1 MSTKLT
7 IPSLL
12 KIKDYVTL
20 IGTTLGIIALIYGS
34 LGTLHM
40 LSLSFFLVSL
50 TLGTDLIDGY
60 IARKTGTVNEMGKEL
75 DSLSDSLTFGIVP
88 AILSFQAF
96 KTGTFYDYILIIG
109 CICFALCAILR
120 LARFNILA
128 DPGYTGVPT
137 PVSCLLIIG
146 YFYTNY
152 FYAISYG
159 NLKFLDVAY
168 YIMPFLLVFIGW
180 LNITTYI
187 KFEQKSKSVYYLFI
201 MFAPLGPI
209 FAVLGIW
216 NPTPTVSIIVSLI
229 FLISSMLLL
238 GWVILH
244 SILLNLLKKGKQN
257 KVENLNN

>member
-20 IGTTLGIIALIYGS
+20 IGTTLGIIALICGS
-34 LGTLHM
+34 FGTLHV
-40 LSLSFFLVSL
+40 LSLGFFLISL

-88 AILSFQAF
+88 AILCFQAF
-96 KTGTFYDYILIIG
+96 KTGTFYDYFLIIG

-120 LARFNILA
+120 LARFNILTE
-128 DPGYTGVPT
+128 PGFTGVPT
-137 PVSCLLIIG
+137 PVSCLLMIG
-146 YFYTNY
+146 YFYANY
-152 FYAISYG
+152 FHAIAYG
-159 NLKFLDVAY
+159 SLKFLDIANIFV
-168 YIMPFLLVFIGW
+168 PFLLVFIGW

-187 KFEQKSKSVYYLFI
+187 KFGEKSKNVYYLFI
-201 MFAPLGPI
+201 LLAPLAPI
-209 FAVLGIW
+209 FGLIGIL
-216 NPTPTVSIIVSLI
+216 NPSYIVSIIVSLI
-229 FLISSMLLL
+229 FLISFILLL

-244 SILLNLLKKGKQN
+244 SFLLDLLKKGKQN
-257 KVENLNN
+257 KVD